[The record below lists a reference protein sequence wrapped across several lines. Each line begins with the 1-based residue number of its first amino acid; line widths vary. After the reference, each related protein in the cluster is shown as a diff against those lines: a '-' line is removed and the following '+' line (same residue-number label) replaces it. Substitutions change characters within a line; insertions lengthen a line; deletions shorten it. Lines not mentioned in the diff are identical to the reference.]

1 MSLVVS
7 DHDIAGVESVDLV
20 SQHKGTFGV
29 GIIRNNEPRRLHL
42 VIVVL
47 EVVSHHE
54 LQDLSSF
61 TARRGTHVEH
71 RVMGL
76 HIKK

>member
-1 MSLVVS
+1 VVS
-7 DHDIAGVESVDLV
+7 DHDIARVESVDLV
-20 SQHKGTFGV
+20 SQHEGTFGV
-29 GIIRNNEPRRLHL
+29 GIIRNNEPRRLRL
-42 VIVVL
+42 VIVVF
-47 EVVSHHE
+47 EVVSHHK
-54 LQDLSSF
+54 LQDLSGF